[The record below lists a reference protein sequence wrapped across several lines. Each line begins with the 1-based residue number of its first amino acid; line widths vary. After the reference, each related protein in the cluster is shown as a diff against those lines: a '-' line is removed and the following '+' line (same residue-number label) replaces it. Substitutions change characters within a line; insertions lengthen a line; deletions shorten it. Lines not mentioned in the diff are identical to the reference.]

1 MFSIAKLQLFSYKTK
16 QNDNKKQ
23 KGIVNLI

>member
-1 MFSIAKLQLFSYKTK
+1 MLSIAKLQLFSYRTK
-16 QNDNKKQ
+16 QNDIKKQ